1 MQCDLLLE
9 WLHARH
15 SPLTR
20 TNFPSR
26 NVCPT
31 LFGDL
36 ILIMS
41 SDALESYAR
50 APPNEYRAG
59 TLEAV
64 RHGLDLGSNGG
75 NSKLVSSAIVVL
87 QVKASRIHS
96 ALILKQLFPKRS
108 SLVVLIFHKIMIL
121 FTRNSS
127 ATTVSTRERQRR
139 TRTNGCPAK

>member
-1 MQCDLLLE
+1 
-9 WLHARH
+9 
-15 SPLTR
+15 
-20 TNFPSR
+20 
-26 NVCPT
+26 
-31 LFGDL
+31 
-36 ILIMS
+36 MS

-96 ALILKQLFPKRS
+96 ALILKQIVPKQSR
-108 SLVVLIFHKIMIL
+108 VMLILHIL
-121 FTRNSS
+121 
-127 ATTVSTRERQRR
+127 QL
-139 TRTNGCPAK
+139 

>member
-1 MQCDLLLE
+1 
-9 WLHARH
+9 
-15 SPLTR
+15 
-20 TNFPSR
+20 
-26 NVCPT
+26 
-31 LFGDL
+31 
-36 ILIMS
+36 MS

-87 QVKASRIHS
+87 QVKASHIRY
-96 ALILKQLFPKRS
+96 ALILKQIVPKQ
-108 SLVVLIFHKIMIL
+108 SLVVLTLHKMMIL

-127 ATTVSTRERQRR
+127 ATTVSTRERRR
-139 TRTNGCPAK
+139 RSRTNGCPAK